1 MLAKAVGLE
10 KKKIQRKRNCY
21 FHHLDERAIM
31 DGSTAT
37 LISENTGVTHL
48 QCSLA
53 SVESRAALYAGN
65 KEKCTDSNE

>member
-1 MLAKAVGLE
+1 MMLAKAVGL
-10 KKKIQRKRNCY
+10 KKKKKLQRKRNCY
-21 FHHLDERAIM
+21 FHHLDERVM
-31 DGSTAT
+31 NGSTA

-65 KEKCTDSNE
+65 KEKCTASNE

>member
-1 MLAKAVGLE
+1 MLAKAVGLQ
-10 KKKIQRKRNCY
+10 KKKKKQRKRNCY
-21 FHHLDERAIM
+21 FHHLDERVIM
-31 DGSTAT
+31 NGSTA

-65 KEKCTDSNE
+65 KEKCTASNE

>member
-1 MLAKAVGLE
+1 
-10 KKKIQRKRNCY
+10 
-21 FHHLDERAIM
+21 M

-37 LISENTGVTHL
+37 LISENTGVTHI